1 MTETLRRRLGEAGA
15 QMPRMLPQP
24 RRARSQHSWR
34 GSSVPGGSVAL
45 LTCGFHSGASRMVIE
60 HRAIVSS
67 TEMVVILRHS
77 DQKPRVATGRPG
89 WAWPPASIGLWHSC
103 GRWTW
108 PASEDTPF
116 LTQCGASGKAAG
128 RGAFSKLY
136 SKLSC
141 REWLANLMAL
151 SSHVTP
157 RLAPEFSA
165 SLCIFL
171 LCHSL
176 KEPDRLLALV
186 AFSSLSPA
194 CPDAGTPGNTAPG
207 FFSLLPWIVLI
218 TTWSLGSRW
227 SRALTSPVCMDRWAL
242 WAHGNGLLCQE
253 EQGTSFI
260 LENHQRGLD

>member
-1 MTETLRRRLGEAGA
+1 MKREHRCQGCCHSQGEPGASTAEGAALFLEAPWPCWHVDFTLEPPKWWESTERLCQATET
-15 QMPRMLPQP
+15 
-24 RRARSQHSWR
+24 
-34 GSSVPGGSVAL
+34 
-45 LTCGFHSGASRMVIE
+45 
-60 HRAIVSS
+60 
-67 TEMVVILRHS
+67 VVILRHS
-77 DQKPRVATGRPG
+77 HQKPARGHRKARVSL
-89 WAWPPASIGLWHSC
+89 ASIGLWHSC
-103 GRWTW
+103 GCWTW

-116 LTQCGASGKAAG
+116 LTQRGASGKAAG

-136 SKLSC
+136 GKLSC

-151 SSHVTP
+151 RSHVTP

-171 LCHSL
+171 LCRSL

-186 AFSSLSPA
+186 AFSSMSPA

-207 FFSLLPWIVLI
+207 FFSLPPWIVLI
-218 TTWSLGSRW
+218 TTWSLDSRW
-227 SRALTSPVCMDRWAL
+227 SPALTSPVCMDRWAL